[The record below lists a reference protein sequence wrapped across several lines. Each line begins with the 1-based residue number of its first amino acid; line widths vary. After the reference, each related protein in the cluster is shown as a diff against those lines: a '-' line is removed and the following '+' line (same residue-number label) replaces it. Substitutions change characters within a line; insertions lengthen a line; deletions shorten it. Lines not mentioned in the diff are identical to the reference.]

1 MHALNKGRDKS
12 TNSDK
17 TTYNGR
23 VGLHAIHRALEA
35 CYLSIMHSRNAI
47 SRSYNQSLICLFDEN
62 CKTLDML
69 SVNMHQ
75 STINASSET

>member
-12 TNSDK
+12 TNNDK

-35 CYLSIMHSRNAI
+35 CYQSMMHSRTAI
-47 SRSYNQSLICLFDEN
+47 SLSCNQLYTNLF
-62 CKTLDML
+62 
-69 SVNMHQ
+69 
-75 STINASSET
+75 I

>member
-12 TNSDK
+12 TNNDK

-35 CYLSIMHSRNAI
+35 CYQSMMHSRNAI
-47 SRSYNQSLICLFDEN
+47 SLSCNQLYNSLFI
-62 CKTLDML
+62 
-69 SVNMHQ
+69 
-75 STINASSET
+75 